1 MFGWCHPPANQIDPV
16 DCDTDGSVHLQRT
29 QNWPV
34 CSAAGSSLKLGIHC
48 CSAANCVTSILP
60 GSLQVVS
67 REPQSLGGGVSS
79 HSVQGELL
87 PGEEQPDLQ
96 ERLLAVAQVDSCFQR
111 TACLVQKHAF
121 ILSPAS
127 LVFSFF
133 FFNEN
138 LFWVLKHSFAACS
151 T

>member
-1 MFGWCHPPANQIDPV
+1 MGVFNRYSSTLKQHKTKECFPLQRSLFSGDVWLMSPTSKSGWSSGLWYRRFSV
-16 DCDTDGSVHLQRT
+16 SVHLQLT

-34 CSAAGSSLKLGIHC
+34 CFTAGSSLKFGIHC
-48 CSAANCVTSILP
+48 CIAANCITSILP

-111 TACLVQKHAF
+111 TAWFRNMH
-121 ILSPAS
+121 
-127 LVFSFF
+127 
-133 FFNEN
+133 
-138 LFWVLKHSFAACS
+138 
-151 T
+151 